1 MKMTLAKRRQTV
13 ARPKADSGKCRDN
26 KQEAGDT
33 EREREGQPQNGPRC
47 EPGPET
53 GFSCAATSRVRVPV
67 RVGCLHA
74 KPLLTRLL
82 YLWP

>member
-33 EREREGQPQNGPRC
+33 AQERGATPERAWLRAWAWDG
-47 EPGPET
+47 
-53 GFSCAATSRVRVPV
+53 
-67 RVGCLHA
+67 
-74 KPLLTRLL
+74 PLLLPPAVSVSLSVLAVYTQNHF
-82 YLWP
+82 

>member
-33 EREREGQPQNGPRC
+33 TREGGERVT
-47 EPGPET
+47 PER
-53 GFSCAATSRVRVPV
+53 AWLRAW
-67 RVGCLHA
+67 A
-74 KPLLTRLL
+74 
-82 YLWP
+82 

>member
-33 EREREGQPQNGPRC
+33 ARERGEGDPRTGLVASLGLRRASLALPPAMSVSLSVLAVYTQNH
-47 EPGPET
+47 
-53 GFSCAATSRVRVPV
+53 F
-67 RVGCLHA
+67 
-74 KPLLTRLL
+74 
-82 YLWP
+82 

>member
-33 EREREGQPQNGPRC
+33 AREMGRGGDPRTGLVASLGLRRASLALPPAVSVSLSVLAVYTQNH
-47 EPGPET
+47 
-53 GFSCAATSRVRVPV
+53 F
-67 RVGCLHA
+67 
-74 KPLLTRLL
+74 
-82 YLWP
+82 

>member
-33 EREREGQPQNGPRC
+33 ARERRGDPRTGLGASLGLRRASLALPPAVSVSLSVLAVYTQNH
-47 EPGPET
+47 
-53 GFSCAATSRVRVPV
+53 F
-67 RVGCLHA
+67 
-74 KPLLTRLL
+74 
-82 YLWP
+82 

>member
-33 EREREGQPQNGPRC
+33 TREGGERKGDPR
-47 EPGPET
+47 T
-53 GFSCAATSRVRVPV
+53 GLVASLGLRRAP
-67 RVGCLHA
+67 L
-74 KPLLTRLL
+74 PLLLPSAVSVSLSVLAVYTQNHF
-82 YLWP
+82 